1 MENGILNNY
10 LLSSFS
16 KRKTEIQLSYT
27 GELIRNFHPRTLIC
41 IKVQSCGVSFD
52 LRLSATAFAIKNACV
67 FG

>member
-27 GELIRNFHPRTLIC
+27 GELIRNFHLRTLIC

-52 LRLSATAFAIKNACV
+52 FRLSATAFAIKNACI